1 MTIRKR
7 ILRSLRNQ
15 KGETLLELLFSLL
28 ISSLAMLILASMIV
42 ASTNI
47 IKRGNVILG
56 DYISAENEMVKNT
69 STPEP
74 GAASIW
80 PDGSTA
86 AQKLTDYDPDSDH
99 GQVSVNYYTNNK
111 LGGKLVISYEK

>member
-47 IKRGNVILG
+47 IKRGNVVLG

-69 STPEP
+69 STPETEAE
-74 GAASIW
+74 AAFIKTNGSI
-80 PDGSTA
+80 A
-86 AQKLTDYDPDSDH
+86 AQKLTDYDPDS
-99 GQVSVNYYTNNK
+99 QVSVNYYTNNK

>member
-7 ILRSLRNQ
+7 MLRSLRNQ

-47 IKRGNVILG
+47 IKRGNVVLG

-69 STPEP
+69 STPVTKEAFIKTN
-74 GAASIW
+74 GSI
-80 PDGSTA
+80 A
-86 AQKLTDYDPDSDH
+86 AQKLTDYDPDS